1 MEYFIC
7 CFIGYGLGCVN
18 PAYFISLL
26 KHKDIRNSGTG
37 NLGTT
42 NTFMNFGKACGCAVL
57 LFDMFKAFAAVWLCR
72 ALFPEMELASV
83 MARSMAVIGHIF
95 PFYLHF
101 KGGKGIAS
109 LTGFILATDGKC
121 FLFLL
126 IVGCIAAVIVNYGC
140 AISFSAAS
148 LFPVIC
154 SVKLQSVAAFA
165 ILTVCSMAIV
175 HKHMD
180 NIQKIRAHKEMP
192 IRQFL
197 GNYIF
202 GRE

>member
-7 CFIGYGLGCVN
+7 CFIGYGLGCMN

-72 ALFPEMELASV
+72 VLFPEMELASV
-83 MARSMAVIGHIF
+83 MAGSMAAIGHIF

-101 KGGKGIAS
+101 NGGKGIAS
-109 LTGFILATDGKC
+109 LAGFILATDWKC

-126 IVGCIAAVIVNYGC
+126 IVGCLAAVVVNYGC
-140 AISFSAAS
+140 AISFSAAI
-148 LFPVIC
+148 LFPIIC
-154 SVKLQSVAAFA
+154 LVRLREVWLRLQYLQYV
-165 ILTVCSMAIV
+165 AIV
-175 HKHMD
+175 YKHMD

-192 IRQFL
+192 IRHFL

-202 GRE
+202 GRG

>member
-1 MEYFIC
+1 M
-7 CFIGYGLGCVN
+7 N

-57 LFDMFKAFAAVWLCR
+57 LFDMFKAFAAVWLCM
-72 ALFPEMELASV
+72 ALFPEMKLASV
-83 MARSMAVIGHIF
+83 LAGSMAVIGHIF

-109 LTGFILATDGKC
+109 FAGFILAVDWKC
-121 FLFLL
+121 FLILLL
-126 IVGCIAAVIVNYGC
+126 IGCIVAVLVNYGC
-140 AISFSAAS
+140 AISFSAAA
-148 LFPVIC
+148 LFPIIC
-154 SVKLQSVAAFA
+154 SVKLKSMAAFVILAVCSVAIFY
-165 ILTVCSMAIV
+165 
-175 HKHMD
+175 KHMD

-202 GRE
+202 GRG

>member
-1 MEYFIC
+1 
-7 CFIGYGLGCVN
+7 
-18 PAYFISLL
+18 
-26 KHKDIRNSGTG
+26 
-37 NLGTT
+37 
-42 NTFMNFGKACGCAVL
+42 
-57 LFDMFKAFAAVWLCR
+57 
-72 ALFPEMELASV
+72 
-83 MARSMAVIGHIF
+83 MAVIGHIF

-109 LTGFILATDGKC
+109 IAGFILATDGKY

-126 IVGCIAAVIVNYGC
+126 IVGCIAAVIANYGC

>member
-7 CFIGYGLGCVN
+7 CFIGYGLGCMN

-83 MARSMAVIGHIF
+83 MAGSMAVIGHIF

-109 LTGFILATDGKC
+109 LAGFILATD
-121 FLFLL
+121 
-126 IVGCIAAVIVNYGC
+126 
-140 AISFSAAS
+140 
-148 LFPVIC
+148 
-154 SVKLQSVAAFA
+154 
-165 ILTVCSMAIV
+165 
-175 HKHMD
+175 
-180 NIQKIRAHKEMP
+180 
-192 IRQFL
+192 
-197 GNYIF
+197 
-202 GRE
+202 

>member
-1 MEYFIC
+1 MHIWS
-7 CFIGYGLGCVN
+7 IL
-18 PAYFISLL
+18 S
-26 KHKDIRNSGTG
+26 
-37 NLGTT
+37 
-42 NTFMNFGKACGCAVL
+42 AVL

-83 MARSMAVIGHIF
+83 IAGSMAVIGHIF

-109 LTGFILATDGKC
+109 LTGFILAADWKC

-154 SVKLQSVAAFA
+154 LVKLQSVAAFA
-165 ILTVCSMAIV
+165 ILTRYYSTFSNFVYWIS
-175 HKHMD
+175 D
-180 NIQKIRAHKEMP
+180 TSD
-192 IRQFL
+192 
-197 GNYIF
+197 GT
-202 GRE
+202 G